1 MVQNVST
8 RWQRLA
14 VLNVKAMDG
23 AYRNDPR

>member
-23 AYRNDPR
+23 AHRNDPR